1 VIPASYQWM
10 KPDGQVQQGAKVVG
24 VAGDVAWTGGD
35 VVVGAAVG
43 QALHTG
49 QVVLT
54 FLAGDALLSP
64 DRLTSDPH
72 GHGGHVVVGATVVG
86 LGVN

>member
-1 VIPASYQWM
+1 
-10 KPDGQVQQGAKVVG
+10 
-24 VAGDVAWTGGD
+24 